1 MLSLT
6 SENPPTYTKPSLLLI
21 LLVACVLTVLNAIK
35 PVHMDDNVYIAY
47 AAEFIAHPLNPY
59 DFNFG
64 SPTTYQQT
72 NCLFH
77 RCFHSIWAR
86 ELRCWAIT
94 QSSSSSG
101 FFFLPY
107 CFQDR
112 FIIYLNALHRGMK
125 LNFYG
130 SLFCR
135 PQYFLGLIVCWKFQ
149 FLLLG

>member
-1 MLSLT
+1 MQSLT

-64 SPTTYQQT
+64 SPNNISANQLLVPPVLPYYLGSGIALLGD
-72 NCLFH
+72 NPILFKLWL
-77 RCFHSIWAR
+77 FP
-86 ELRCWAIT
+86 
-94 QSSSSSG
+94 
-101 FFFLPY
+101 FPY

-112 FIIYLNALHRGMK
+112 FIIYSNALRLGMK

-130 SLFCR
+130 SPFYHPR
-135 PQYFLGLIVCWKFQ
+135 YFPGLIVC
-149 FLLLG
+149 